1 MMIPYGKHEISKE
14 DKEAILEVLESNFLT
29 QGPKVPEFEKLL
41 ADKVGAKFAVAVNS
55 ATSALHI
62 ACLSI
67 GLKAGDRLWTTPI
80 SFVASANCGLYCG
93 AKVEFVDIDP
103 LTNNIC
109 VKALEKK
116 LSEAKAA
123 NALPKIVVAVHFS
136 GFSCDMKQLFALSQK
151 YAFEI
156 IEDASH
162 ALGGLYYDEYIG
174 CCHYSTVT
182 VFSLHPV
189 KIITTGEGG
198 IAITNNKNIEQKMRL
213 YAGHG
218 ITRDPKMMVGTP
230 DGPWHYEQVELGY
243 NYRMTDIQAAL
254 GISQSQRLDQFVAKR
269 NELATNYDKMLDG
282 FPVTLPAADKKVY
295 SSRHLYVLRLNLEE
309 IKVTRLETFNYLRKH
324 GVGVAVHYIPITH
337 HPFFAQM
344 GYDNTYLPEA
354 DRFYQQAITLP
365 LFPSMT
371 DHQQNTVV
379 NTLRDALSAAG

>member
-1 MMIPYGKHEISKE
+1 MMIPYGKHQISKQ
-14 DKEAILEVLESNFLT
+14 DKEAILEVLESDFLT
-29 QGPKVPEFEKLL
+29 QGPKVPELERLL
-41 ADKVGAKFAVAVNS
+41 ADKVGAKFAVAANS

-67 GLKAGDRLWTTPI
+67 GLKKGDRLWTSPI

-93 AKVEFVDIDP
+93 AKVDFVDIDP

-116 LSEAKAA
+116 LSEAKAEH
-123 NALPKIVVAVHFS
+123 ALPKIVVAVHFS
-136 GFSCDMKQLFALSQK
+136 GFSCDMKRLFALSQK
-151 YAFEI
+151 YEFEI

-182 VFSLHPV
+182 VFSFHPV

-198 IAITNNKNIEQKMRL
+198 VAITNNKNIEQKMRL

-218 ITRDPKMMVGTP
+218 ITRDPQMMTGP
-230 DGPWHYEQVELGY
+230 QDGPWYYEQIELGY

-254 GISQSQRLDQFVAKR
+254 GISQLKRLDKVVAER
-269 NELATNYDKMLDG
+269 NMLADRYDEMLDG
-282 FPVTLPAADKKVY
+282 LPVTLPITDKTVY
-295 SSRHLYVLRLNLEE
+295 SSRHLYVLKLKLGELN
-309 IKVTRLETFNYLRKH
+309 VTRLEIFNFLRER
-324 GVGVAVHYIPITH
+324 GVGVAVHYIPINRQ
-337 HPFFAQM
+337 PFFAQL
-344 GYDNTYLPEA
+344 GSTNIHLPEA
-354 DRFYQQAITLP
+354 EKFYQQAITLP

-371 DHQQNTVV
+371 THQQHTVV
-379 NTLRDALSAAG
+379 KTLRNALSIAR